1 MKPGMIGRLLKTS
14 TPMNKPLK
22 IIDLFA
28 GPGGLG
34 EGFSAIK
41 SNNKQNFKIAISIE
55 KEESAHRTLTL
66 RAFYRQFGGKAPK
79 EYYQFIRGELGNSPE
94 DELYKIKRFAKQ
106 VAEAQK
112 EARRLILG
120 EDNKEIDVAI
130 NDAIGSDECMLIG
143 GPPCQAYS
151 LVGRAR
157 NQGIKD
163 YKAENDHRNF
173 LYLEYLKIIALY
185 QPIVF
190 VMENV
195 KGMLSAK
202 IDGAPIFNSMR
213 KDLHNP
219 CEATKTNPKK
229 GRTKHNYRIVSLVCP
244 SPENTAS
251 KCHDQLTASKN
262 YIIKTENF
270 GIPQRRHR
278 VILLG
283 IREDIADRWDNDLI
297 LKPSAAQTTTAEVT
311 NDLPR
316 LRSGLSKGINTCAKW
331 VEAIRQSESKL
342 ASTLRNSDL
351 EPIAES
357 IEKTI
362 RNIAAPK
369 NKQGANQGVIKT
381 QTLAIENNKDL
392 ENWYTDKRL
401 GYFVANHETRGH
413 IEADL
418 HRYLFCSTWATV
430 AHRKKWDKA
439 FPKSRDYPDAL
450 KPNHK
455 NFNSGKFADRFRVQ
469 LAHTPATTITSHISK
484 DGHYFIHYDPSQCR
498 SFTVREAARIQT
510 FPDNYFFVGTR
521 TQQYVQVGNAVPP
534 FLAQQIGQTILKLLN
549 ESR

>member
-1 MKPGMIGRLLKTS
+1 VKPI
-14 TPMNKPLK
+14 K

-34 EGFSAIK
+34 EGFSALK
-41 SNNKQNFKIAISIE
+41 ENGKNPFEIAISIE
-55 KEESAHRTLTL
+55 KESSAYKTLAL
-66 RAFYRQFGGKAPK
+66 RAFYRQFGDNIPE
-79 EYYQFIRGELGNSPE
+79 EYYQFIRGELGKNPE
-94 DELYKIKRFAKQ
+94 DELYKIERFTKQ
-106 VAEAQK
+106 VTEAQK
-112 EARRLILG
+112 EARCLTLG
-120 EDNKEIDVAI
+120 EDNRKINAAI
-130 NDAIGSDECMLIG
+130 NDTIGTDECMLIG

-157 NQGIKD
+157 NQGIED
-163 YKAENDHRNF
+163 YKAEDDPRNF
-173 LYLEYLKIIALY
+173 LYLEYLKVIARY

-195 KGMLSAK
+195 KGMLSVK
-202 IDGAPIFNSMR
+202 IDGAPIFDSMR

-219 CEATKTNPKK
+219 CKATKTKPQV
-229 GRTKHNYRIVSLVCP
+229 GRTKHKYRIVSLVCP
-244 SPENTAS
+244 SSENTSSTA
-251 KCHDQLTASKN
+251 HDEATASKN

-283 IREDIADRWDNDLI
+283 IREDIADRWDNSFI
-297 LKPSAAQTTTAEVT
+297 LKPSEIQITTADVT
-311 NDLPR
+311 SDLPR
-316 LRSGLSKGINTCAKW
+316 LRSGLSKGVNTDDKW
-331 VEAIRQSESKL
+331 LAVLRKSKSKL
-342 ASTLRNSDL
+342 AATLRGSDL
-351 EPIAES
+351 ESIAES

-362 RNIAAPK
+362 ENLTTPK
-369 NKQGANQGVIKT
+369 NKQGANQGLKKT
-381 QTLAIENNKDL
+381 QTLTIENNREL
-392 ENWYTDKRL
+392 EDWYTDKKL
-401 GYFVANHETRGH
+401 GNFVANHETRGH
-413 IEADL
+413 IETDL

-430 AHRKKWDKA
+430 AYRKKWENPC
-439 FPKSRDYPDAL
+439 PKSRDYPEAL

-455 NFNSGKFADRFRVQ
+455 NFSSGKFADRFRVQ

-534 FLAQQIGQTILKLLN
+534 FLAYKIGEIILNLFN
-549 ESR
+549 ENR